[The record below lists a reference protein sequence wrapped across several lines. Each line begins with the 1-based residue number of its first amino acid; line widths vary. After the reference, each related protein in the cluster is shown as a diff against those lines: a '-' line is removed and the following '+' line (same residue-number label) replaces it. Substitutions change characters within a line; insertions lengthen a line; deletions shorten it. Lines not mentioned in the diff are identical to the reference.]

1 MRLFNHLLTFPRSP
15 EDEGGGGGGAEVETV
30 ESLKAQLA
38 AVQAELATAKKAAPN
53 DTELKQ
59 LRKQVKT
66 LTADLTAAKA
76 DLTALQGEHAEVTTK
91 STLREAGITDAD
103 DQEFALLKYSKLT
116 PDEGEE
122 KPSLA
127 EFLADA
133 KKAKAPWIARITTP
147 TAKPAKPKVETAEI
161 EEPAKPADPKPADP
175 KPADPAPAAAAAA
188 ATPAAEPKP
197 KSPDNNASRTVV
209 RTTTTTGEL
218 TAAQIRELTPAQ
230 YKAHRAAIRASLS
243 LPPPPTAS

>member
-1 MRLFNHLLTFPRSP
+1 MRLLNHLLILPRSP
-15 EDEGGGGGGAEVETV
+15 DDEGGGGGSAEEETV

-38 AVQAELATAKKAAPN
+38 AVQAELATAKKAGPA
-53 DTELKQ
+53 DAEVKQ

-76 DLTALQGEHAEVTTK
+76 DLTTLQGEHAEVTTK
-91 STLREAGITDAD
+91 SALREAGITDAD

-122 KPSLA
+122 KPSLS

-133 KKAKAPWIARITTP
+133 KKAKAPWIARITT
-147 TAKPAKPKVETAEI
+147 APAKPVKPRVETAEI
-161 EEPAKPADPKPADP
+161 EEPAKPADPKPVDP
-175 KPADPAPAAAAAA
+175 KPADPAPAAAA
-188 ATPAAEPKP
+188 PAAEPKP

-209 RTTTTTGEL
+209 RTATTTGEL
-218 TAAQIRELTPAQ
+218 SAAQIRELTPAQ
-230 YKAHRAAIRASLS
+230 YKAHRASIRASLS
-243 LPPPPTAS
+243 LPPPPTTS